1 MKILKKSSIELIIIV
16 LGGILLGLVVF
27 IAVTS
32 LSKMLALQK
41 SSLLGIQFLEGV
53 YLTNYF
59 SLKNLSEEKTYV
71 YEINTNIPIT
81 SLEIGENGFKINNFC
96 FLIDK
101 ESNGLLKYVLIG
113 LPIIKESLLIAGAAR
128 TKLKALIKKTFS
140 FSKLIKFAKTYN
152 YFDILSYFYSRYNLL
167 KNRKICVINGNQ
179 FIETIGD
186 NKIIIKKDKNTKKIG
201 ENLIFKSYLNGKN
214 KELMVK
220 VGIG

>member
-71 YEINTNIPIT
+71 YEINTNMPIT

-101 ESNGLLKYVLIG
+101 ESNNLWKYVIG
-113 LPIIKESLLIAGAAR
+113 FAVIKEGSLIAGAAR
-128 TKLKALIKKTFS
+128 TKLKVLVKKTFS

-152 YFDILSYFYSRYNLL
+152 YFDILSYFYSRYDLL
-167 KNRKICVINGNQ
+167 KNQKICIIDGNQ

-186 NKIIIKKDKNTKKIG
+186 NKIIIKKDENSKKIG
-201 ENLIFKSYLNGKN
+201 ENIVFKSYLDGKN
-214 KELMVK
+214 KELVMK
-220 VGIG
+220 VGIN